1 MRKIDIFICGLF
13 LLVPSLLLAD
23 EPTRSVQEQLRN
35 RNLYFGDVDGRMN
48 AELRGALKRY
58 QTRKN
63 LEVTGEIDE
72 ETAKSL
78 NVPVTAAK
86 NGTTPIQRWPDVPV
100 LKSDAARALPETERV
115 VLEQKSDAEPA
126 ISPPAPAESPSALQ
140 NISPERVTKFVEDYL
155 RDAETE
161 DVDLQV
167 RYYEFPVEYFD
178 HGRVSRDFVARDT
191 GNYVKRWPTRHYTL
205 TEPVTFFATNKEDE
219 TRVEF
224 TINFT
229 VKNSKHTA
237 TGRTKNYWTI
247 KAEDDR
253 KLKIIAIRETRLHE

>member
-1 MRKIDIFICGLF
+1 MRKIDIFICGL
-13 LLVPSLLLAD
+13 LLIVPSPLFAD

-58 QTRKN
+58 QVRKS

-78 NVPVTAAK
+78 NVPVAISSTGTAAA
-86 NGTTPIQRWPDVPV
+86 TRWPDVPV
-100 LKSDAARALPETERV
+100 LKSDAARTLPEKERI
-115 VLEQKSDAEPA
+115 VLQQTAMVEPTVA
-126 ISPPAPAESPSALQ
+126 PPAPAESPSALQ
-140 NISPERVTKFVEDYL
+140 NISPEEVTKFVEGYL
-155 RDAETE
+155 RDAETQ

-178 HGRVSRDFVARDT
+178 HGQVSRGFVARDT
-191 GNYVKRWPTRHYTL
+191 GNYVKRWPTRHYRL
-205 TEPVTFFATNKEDE
+205 TEPVAFFASSKEDE

-224 TINFT
+224 TIDFT

-237 TGRTKNYWTI
+237 AGRTKNYWTI
-247 KAEDDR
+247 KTQADR
-253 KLKIIAIRETRLHE
+253 NFKIIAIREARLH